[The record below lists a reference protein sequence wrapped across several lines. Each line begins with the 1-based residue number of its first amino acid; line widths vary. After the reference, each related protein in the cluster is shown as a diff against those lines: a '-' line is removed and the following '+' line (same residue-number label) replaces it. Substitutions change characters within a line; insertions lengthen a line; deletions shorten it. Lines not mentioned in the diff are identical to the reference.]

1 LKTLLLAVFCI
12 VAAHADEKQQEAARR
27 AAEAALQAK
36 RAADARETQR
46 CPADQAVVRVVDLD
60 RPGAL
65 AALKETNRAHFIR
78 LFGIDRTRP
87 QPFPEVWKWIH
98 TQANACE
105 VRLENFY
112 KTSLPAQAMIS
123 FTLDDTRYIR
133 TVYVDADW

>member
-1 LKTLLLAVFCI
+1 MRSHSPACAGSAPSHRSAASLSSPAGCASHGPQRRRKLARGRFALKTLLLAVFCI

-65 AALKETNRAHFIR
+65 AALKETN
-78 LFGIDRTRP
+78 
-87 QPFPEVWKWIH
+87 
-98 TQANACE
+98 
-105 VRLENFY
+105 
-112 KTSLPAQAMIS
+112 
-123 FTLDDTRYIR
+123 
-133 TVYVDADW
+133 